1 MAGFEFCGFEISEI
15 RIGILVSLRL
25 DFWLGCVVLI
35 ILMLLLL
42 IGFELGALGWLNM
55 RFRD

>member
-1 MAGFEFCGFEISEI
+1 MAGSEFCGFEISKI

-25 DFWLGCVVLI
+25 DFWLDCVVLI

-42 IGFELGALGWLNM
+42 IGFEFGALG
-55 RFRD
+55 